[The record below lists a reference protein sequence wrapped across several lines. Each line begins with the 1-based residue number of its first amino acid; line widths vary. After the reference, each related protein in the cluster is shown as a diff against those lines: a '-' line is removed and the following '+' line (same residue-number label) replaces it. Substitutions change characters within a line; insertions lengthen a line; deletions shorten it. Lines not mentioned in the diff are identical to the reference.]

1 MNFVQ
6 ITAHLFVNLDSV
18 TDIAIDSDNPRVV
31 KISYTNHAYT
41 AIPRE
46 SAEEADAMLKEIAG
60 KLPTWKRI
68 DCKGGASA

>member
-6 ITAHLFVNLDSV
+6 ITAHLFVNLDAV

-31 KISYTNHAYT
+31 KISYTNHTYT

-60 KLPTWKRI
+60 KLPTWKSFSEL
-68 DCKGGASA
+68 KGNR